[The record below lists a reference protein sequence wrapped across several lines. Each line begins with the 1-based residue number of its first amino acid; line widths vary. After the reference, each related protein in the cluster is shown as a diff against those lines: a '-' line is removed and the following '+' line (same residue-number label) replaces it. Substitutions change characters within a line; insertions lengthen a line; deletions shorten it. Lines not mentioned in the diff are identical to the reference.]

1 MSSWQEYLAVNR
13 PRFIDEMLEFFR
25 IPSVSSLPEH
35 AGDVRRAGEWVANRM
50 RQAGIEH
57 VQILE
62 TGGHPVVYGDLLHT
76 PGAPTVLIYGHFDT
90 QPVDPEALWTNPP
103 FMPVIDG
110 DRIYARGA
118 TDDKGNML
126 VPILATEALLQ
137 SEGKLPLN
145 VKYFFEGQ
153 EEIGSPQLPGFV
165 ERYKDL
171 LACDVVVS
179 SDGGQWSEEQPEL
192 ALGARGLCALQIDVV
207 GPQMD
212 LHSGMFGGTVANP
225 IHALVAILASMRSP
239 EGKILVEG
247 FYDDVHVLT
256 PDEKAKIAAV
266 PFDAVQEM
274 ARLGIDT
281 LYGEPGYSPLEQ
293 RWVRPTLE
301 INGIWGGFQAEGIK
315 TVLPSEAHAKIT
327 CRLAPDQDPTQVADR
342 VAAHVQ
348 KATPPGVKVNIRRF
362 ENSAVP
368 YLMPADH
375 PGNAAARRVH
385 LRLYGKEP
393 FYVRSGGSIPVLNMF
408 LTSLGAYTVNFGFG
422 LPDENIHSPNE
433 FWRLSSFDRA
443 QQAYCL
449 LLHELVQP
457 A

>member
-1 MSSWQEYLAVNR
+1 
-13 PRFIDEMLEFFR
+13 
-25 IPSVSSLPEH
+25 
-35 AGDVRRAGEWVANRM
+35 
-50 RQAGIEH
+50 
-57 VQILE
+57 
-62 TGGHPVVYGDLLHT
+62 
-76 PGAPTVLIYGHFDT
+76 
-90 QPVDPEALWTNPP
+90 
-103 FMPVIDG
+103 
-110 DRIYARGA
+110 
-118 TDDKGNML
+118 
-126 VPILATEALLQ
+126 
-137 SEGKLPLN
+137 
-145 VKYFFEGQ
+145 
-153 EEIGSPQLPGFV
+153 
-165 ERYKDL
+165 
-171 LACDVVVS
+171 
-179 SDGGQWSEEQPEL
+179 
-192 ALGARGLCALQIDVV
+192 
-207 GPQMD
+207 
-212 LHSGMFGGTVANP
+212 
-225 IHALVAILASMRSP
+225 MRSP